1 MDKNQPNEKIKINEN
16 LTLTNRKLLKLE
28 GIVEINSSSET
39 LLSAKLKDTTL
50 TITGQNIHITR
61 LDITLGLLDI
71 EGNIE
76 CIKYGK
82 STNIFKRLFKWKY
95 LISYN

>member
-1 MDKNQPNEKIKINEN
+1 MEKTQPNEKIKINEN

-61 LDITLGLLDI
+61 LDITLGQLDI

-82 STNIFKRLFKWKY
+82 STNIFKRLFK
-95 LISYN
+95 